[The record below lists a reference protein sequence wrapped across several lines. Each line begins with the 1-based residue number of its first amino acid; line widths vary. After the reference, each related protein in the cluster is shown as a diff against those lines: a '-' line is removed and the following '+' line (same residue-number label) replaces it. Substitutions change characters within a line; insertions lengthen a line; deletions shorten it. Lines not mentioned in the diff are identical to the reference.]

1 MSSSSQSPLTFRE
14 FHTSFPD
21 QESCVDFLAKVRWPK
36 GFRCPVCS
44 GSSAW
49 RLACRPLWECRDCGR
64 QTSVTS
70 GTVMHRS
77 RQPLTTWMYALWLL
91 AVRKTSISALQFQR
105 ESGLRSY
112 RTAWT
117 MLHKLR
123 CSLGERKT
131 FPLHRGIVEVDESIV
146 GGGGKGVAR
155 RLGLGGAW
163 IVLAIER
170 LEIDRGDKS
179 YQASGSARAAVTFD
193 TRATTLQ
200 GFVVDSVRAG
210 TRVAT
215 DGWGAYKGLAE
226 RDYQLE
232 MHVQHGKREV
242 MDEHLP
248 KVHLFFSNLK
258 AWLNGTFHGASSK
271 YLARYVDEFVYRFN
285 RRSLPNL
292 FDYFCRRA
300 MQTTWTAAARLAPE
314 LTT

>member
-14 FHTSFPD
+14 FHTAFPD
-21 QESCVDFLAKVRWPK
+21 EDSCADFLANVRWPD

-91 AVRKTSISALQFQR
+91 AVRRTSISALQFQR

-146 GGGGKGVAR
+146 GGGGKGVEQVPRPLR
-155 RLGLGGAW
+155 RR
-163 IVLAIER
+163 IR
-170 LEIDRGDKS
+170 LSIQPPLSPQSLRLLLPEGDADNVDRG
-179 YQASGSARAAVTFD
+179 R
-193 TRATTLQ
+193 
-200 GFVVDSVRAG
+200 
-210 TRVAT
+210 
-215 DGWGAYKGLAE
+215 
-226 RDYQLE
+226 
-232 MHVQHGKREV
+232 
-242 MDEHLP
+242 
-248 KVHLFFSNLK
+248 
-258 AWLNGTFHGASSK
+258 
-271 YLARYVDEFVYRFN
+271 
-285 RRSLPNL
+285 
-292 FDYFCRRA
+292 
-300 MQTTWTAAARLAPE
+300 
-314 LTT
+314 